1 MKHTIKYTYFLLLFI
16 SLLNG
21 LCFYAPVALLV
32 RTQNGI
38 SVSQFF
44 VLQMILSISIF
55 LSEIPAGFLSDKIG
69 YKKTLV
75 LSQLCLLL
83 ARILLFLSNS
93 FWLFAL
99 EAVVEALSISLSSGT
114 ESAYV
119 YSFGK
124 GEDFALYSSRI
135 ARAGTVGFLLS
146 TVSYSLILPLF
157 DIRGLVFATCITTFF
172 SLLAT
177 LLLPVEQQVEA
188 PKNTELQKQL
198 LPSSSEVFFLLFS
211 AISVSY
217 LVFNFFCAVKVERI
231 GFSYESLSLIILA
244 YSAVELFAPMI
255 IRHIREYNKAM
266 PVFLGASAIGF
277 FALYRLDN
285 VGAIIFMLFLPLVLS
300 VLSTL
305 SSEAINKS
313 IDRHGLGDKRASIL
327 SIFNIGNSLL
337 EIAFLA
343 ASAVLTNSDGNAA
356 FLFVAIYTSL
366 VFLFFVFKSKRI

>member
-1 MKHTIKYTYFLLLFI
+1 
-16 SLLNG
+16 
-21 LCFYAPVALLV
+21 
-32 RTQNGI
+32 
-38 SVSQFF
+38 
-44 VLQMILSISIF
+44 
-55 LSEIPAGFLSDKIG
+55 
-69 YKKTLV
+69 
-75 LSQLCLLL
+75 
-83 ARILLFLSNS
+83 
-93 FWLFAL
+93 
-99 EAVVEALSISLSSGT
+99 
-114 ESAYV
+114 
-119 YSFGK
+119 
-124 GEDFALYSSRI
+124 
-135 ARAGTVGFLLS
+135 
-146 TVSYSLILPLF
+146 
-157 DIRGLVFATCITTFF
+157 
-172 SLLAT
+172 
-177 LLLPVEQQVEA
+177 
-188 PKNTELQKQL
+188 
-198 LPSSSEVFFLLFS
+198 
-211 AISVSY
+211 

>member
-21 LCFYAPVALLV
+21 LCFYGPVALLV

-44 VLQMILSISIF
+44 IIQMILSISIF
-55 LSEIPAGFLSDKIG
+55 VSEIPAGFLSDKIG

-75 LSQLCLLL
+75 LSQMCLLL
-83 ARILLFLSNS
+83 ARILLLLSKN

-119 YSFGK
+119 YSFCK
-124 GEDFALYSSRI
+124 GEEFALRSSRI
-135 ARAGTVGFLLS
+135 ARAGTVGYLIS

-157 DIRGLVFATCITTFF
+157 DIKGLVFATCITTCL

-177 LLLPVEQQVEA
+177 LLLPVEQQTEA
-188 PKNTELQKQL
+188 SENTGSQKQF
-198 LPSSSEVFFLLFS
+198 LPSSSNAFFLLFS
-211 AISVSY
+211 AISISY

-231 GFSYESLSLIILA
+231 GFSYESLSLIILS
-244 YSAVELFAPMI
+244 YSALELLAPMI
-255 IRHIREYNKAM
+255 IRHIREYSKALSI
-266 PVFLGASAIGF
+266 VLGTAAAGF
-277 FALYRLDN
+277 FALYRIDN
-285 VGAIIFMLFLPLVLS
+285 AGAIVFMLFLPLLLS

-305 SSEAINKS
+305 SSKLINES
-313 IDRHGLGDKRASIL
+313 IDRYGLGDQRASIL
-327 SIFNIGNSLL
+327 SVFNIGNSLL
-337 EIAFLA
+337 EIVFLA
-343 ASAVLTNSDGNAA
+343 ASAALTNSDGNTA
-356 FLFVAIYTSL
+356 FLFVAVYTSL
-366 VFLFFVFKSKRI
+366 VFLVFVFKSKRA